1 MRFKLESSKPGSHNA
16 DMLLDGIPYEMKR
29 LGTRSAYKAK
39 VRIGDAARQSENVIV
54 DLSLR
59 TLTDTQEEEERQ
71 EMIKKGDIKRRAL
84 TELLER
90 VFR

>member
-1 MRFKLESSKPGSHNA
+1 M
-16 DMLLDGIPYEMKR
+16 
-29 LGTRSAYKAK
+29 
-39 VRIGDAARQSENVIV
+39 RIGDAARQSENVIV

-59 TLTDTQEEEERQ
+59 TLTDAQEEEVLQ
-71 EMIKKGDIKRRAL
+71 EMIKKGDIKVIVAL